1 MPTPAFTV
9 RFMTRQLHLSSE
21 IRLGARAGRTDCASA
36 HGLSPFF
43 VRSFVVLFAVFL
55 LIAQSAQAQR
65 PVQTFDPFYQGE
77 TAVRHFFDTY
87 AVAAELSYRPPG
99 LFQADQAAV
108 SSVGANALG
117 VNLRLDYRLG
127 HNLDIGFYVDATG
140 SGMGRSLDLSWV
152 ALKYYKRMETDDF
165 AFRFA
170 IDPSSDGR
178 SGFPQ
183 ADLGFLYTTPLSATV
198 TQDFA
203 IGMRRVRIG
212 FQELVATEPP
222 PLNPGDPIVSAPGA
236 SSELNRGRSQ
246 GWEMHFAWSHNIL
259 FDPAGSNLFISFMAE
274 GGKYDLLEWTASS
287 VESPED
293 SRTSTQ
299 FTGGV
304 LWIRSGLQ
312 VERPVYQFAPFVSI
326 PVRQW
331 AHPDKDW
338 PRSRARVGVRL
349 MLR

>member
-1 MPTPAFTV
+1 
-9 RFMTRQLHLSSE
+9 MTRRLHPSSTF
-21 IRLGARAGRTDCASA
+21 RPGARAGGRDWAS
-36 HGLSPFF
+36 GER
-43 VRSFVVLFAVFL
+43 VRATVLALLVSFLTVLL
-55 LIAQSAQAQR
+55 LFAQSAQAQR

-108 SSVGANALG
+108 SNVATNAMG

-127 HNLDIGFYVDATG
+127 HNLDVGFYVDAVGNGT
-140 SGMGRSLDLSWV
+140 GRSLDLSWV

-165 AFRFA
+165 AFRLA

-212 FQELVATEPP
+212 FQELVAIEAP

-236 SSELNRGRSQ
+236 SSELIRGRSQ

-259 FDPAGSNLFISFMAE
+259 FDPAGSNLFVSFMAE

-287 VESPED
+287 VGNPED
-293 SRTSTQ
+293 TRTSTQ

-331 AHPDKDW
+331 AHPNDDW